1 MNKIYNNLNIE
12 NLMKTGMFNQF
23 NEFQQEEIIKG
34 LEENL
39 DISFYA
45 KPYFNYL
52 QMGIIKM
59 GLEENLD

>member
-39 DISFYA
+39 DVSFYA
-45 KPYFNYL
+45 KPYFN
-52 QMGIIKM
+52 
-59 GLEENLD
+59 